1 MECQWG
7 YLTSP
12 NKHSLIFAANRN
24 TDQWCAELHDAL
36 SSSFTPKNI
45 SSEDCRVGSKT
56 DGLFESFP
64 FYFIPIQFPKGGF
77 KEFKI
82 HTLSKALR
90 SHNVHTGNTNW
101 TFLASLIKTATQ
113 LTTLMWITYQAGLY
127 AIHFIFITNLVW
139 LFVLLSP
146 WNWSSGRLKR
156 LNNLL
161 KVSALVRSRAE
172 IWTQGFPIPTF
183 CTWAFK
189 YTGSWPPS
197 LNP

>member
-36 SSSFTPKNI
+36 SSFTPKNI

-113 LTTLMWITYQAGLY
+113 LTHPYVNYVPSRFVCYPFHLYNKPSVAIRLVVTLK
-127 AIHFIFITNLVW
+127 
-139 LFVLLSP
+139 
-146 WNWSSGRLKR
+146 LKLR
-156 LNNLL
+156 
-161 KVSALVRSRAE
+161 E
-172 IWTQGFPIPTF
+172 I
-183 CTWAFK
+183 K
-189 YTGSWPPS
+189 
-197 LNP
+197 